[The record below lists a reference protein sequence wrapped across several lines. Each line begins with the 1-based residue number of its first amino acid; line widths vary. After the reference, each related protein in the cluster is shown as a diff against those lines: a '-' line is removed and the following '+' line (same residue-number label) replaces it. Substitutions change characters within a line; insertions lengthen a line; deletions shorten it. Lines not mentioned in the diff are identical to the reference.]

1 MESLELAKSI
11 IRSCLQLGEGVPLD
25 RDTYLMGGFP
35 EFNSL
40 TITTMIVQIE
50 ETLGCE
56 IMDDEITGDIFESV
70 GSLADFIAEKSAQ
83 A

>member
-1 MESLELAKSI
+1 
-11 IRSCLQLGEGVPLD
+11 
-25 RDTYLMGGFP
+25 MGGFP

-40 TITTMIVQIE
+40 AITTMIVQIE

>member
-1 MESLELAKSI
+1 MNTLEFTRNI
-11 IRSCLQLGEGVPLD
+11 IRSCLQLEDAVPLD
-25 RDTYLMGGFP
+25 RDTHLMGAFA

-56 IMDDEITGDIFESV
+56 ILDDEITGEIFETV
-70 GSLADFIAEKSAQ
+70 GSLEDFITMKSGDL
-83 A
+83 